1 LCKRIYFT
9 AIDYPTFLSIPVG
22 EDVSLHGGYANVL
35 INDRDVDS
43 IYIYPGLATDDLL
56 TYVGT
61 QGVLMMG
68 TKMPVT
74 RPGGWVMTV
83 SPDTVKAIQIAWPQ
97 LISGQGGQ
105 AVQSPLGLADVDPDI
120 LTTGKL
126 QLVKSVLN
134 ELLAGRILTSNP

>member
-1 LCKRIYFT
+1 ME
-9 AIDYPTFLSIPVG
+9 YPTFLAIPTS

-43 IYIYPGLATDDLL
+43 IYIYPSIATDDLL

-61 QGVLMMG
+61 QGVFIIG
-68 TKMPVT
+68 TSMPAT

-83 SPDTVKAIQIAWPQ
+83 SPDTVKAIEIAWPQ
-97 LISGQGGQ
+97 LIAGQGGQ
-105 AVQSPLGLADVDPDI
+105 NVQSPLGLADVDPGI
-120 LTTGKL
+120 LTDGKL
-126 QLVKSVLN
+126 AQVQFVLD